1 MYCGHYDHQ
10 RMVTPLAKWGVPSKV
25 AAHLCQQWWMNKEYN
40 SAVSS
45 RHPLMVNA
53 TTIILV
59 ETLGRT
65 WVTETGEVK
74 CKGEKFDYQN
84 KHYEDLVISHQ
95 IAISLVKD
103 TALINLDGTLITHQ
117 EEILLACQ
125 ASENSCAT
133 DRATYLLDTPTEQE
147 KCLYFESRRT
157 KGTVVT
163 TEAGDSTYMS
173 TDSSMVWLL
182 LKEEPIA
189 ACGRLVGS
197 NYPTLF
203 LAKPQDNPS
212 IGRRLHPMDATIYTN
227 VNAQDEYC
235 YIARWGVSLRK
246 GP

>member
-1 MYCGHYDHQ
+1 
-10 RMVTPLAKWGVPSKV
+10 
-25 AAHLCQQWWMNKEYN
+25 
-40 SAVSS
+40 
-45 RHPLMVNA
+45 MVNA

-74 CKGEKFDYQN
+74 CKGEKFDYMS
-84 KHYEDLVISHQ
+84 KHYEDLVISHH
-95 IAISLVKD
+95 IAITLVED

-117 EEILLACQ
+117 EEILLGCQ

-133 DRATYLLDTPTEQE
+133 DRATYLWDTPTEQE
-147 KCLYFESRRT
+147 KCLYFESRQT

-163 TEAGDSTYMS
+163 TEAGNSTYMS
-173 TDSSMVWLL
+173 TDGSMVRLL

-189 ACGRLVGS
+189 ACVRLVTDT
-197 NYPTLF
+197 NYPDLF

-212 IGRRLHPMDATIYTN
+212 IGRRLHPWDATIYTY
-227 VNAQDEYC
+227 VNAQDEFLFHSTK
-235 YIARWGVSLRK
+235 GGSLRK